1 VGVLRSEHRS
11 LPDGSERVPRQEKKT
26 AEKPE
31 SLCEIL
37 LDERRMTIADDLI
50 DDYDLDDHTELHL

>member
-1 VGVLRSEHRS
+1 M
-11 LPDGSERVPRQEKKT
+11 PRQEKKT